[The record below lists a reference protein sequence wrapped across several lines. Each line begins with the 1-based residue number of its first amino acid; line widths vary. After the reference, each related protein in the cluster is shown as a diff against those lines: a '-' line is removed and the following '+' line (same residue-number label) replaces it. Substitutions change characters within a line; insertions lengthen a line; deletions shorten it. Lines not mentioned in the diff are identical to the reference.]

1 MAFESNV
8 GSRFRGRTALV
19 TGAGRGLGLGIAQ
32 ALARDGAHTVLVSRT
47 FDQVDAAAAQI
58 RAAGGSALAY
68 SCDVTD
74 AAAVRK
80 MFDLLERC
88 DILINNAGSNRP
100 QPFVDVDLA
109 TLDQLLALN
118 VRSMFVVAQCAAR
131 LMTRAK
137 RGAIVHMSSQ
147 MGHVGAA
154 NRTVYC
160 MTKHAI
166 EGLTKAMAVELA
178 PLGVRVNA
186 VAPTYIETPLTRP
199 FFEDPQFKADT
210 LRRIPLGRIG
220 TIDDVVAAALFLASD
235 EASLVTGT
243 SLLVDGG
250 YTAQ

>member
-80 MFDLLERC
+80 MFNLLERC